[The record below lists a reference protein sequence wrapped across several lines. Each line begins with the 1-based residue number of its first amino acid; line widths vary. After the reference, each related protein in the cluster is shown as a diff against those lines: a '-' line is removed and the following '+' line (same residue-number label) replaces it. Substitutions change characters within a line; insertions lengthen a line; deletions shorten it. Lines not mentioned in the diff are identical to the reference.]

1 MSHSPRSSET
11 ATIRND
17 TPQTAH
23 ANEDEDEE
31 KRAFITRHL
40 NGSVYPYAIGGDR
53 ERHGITSRKGK
64 KDRKTLGLH
73 YVKTLAM
80 LTVLLWACLS
90 IFW

>member
-17 TPQTAH
+17 TPTDQST
-23 ANEDEDEE
+23 EEEE

-40 NGSVYPYAIGGDR
+40 NGSTYPYAIGGDR
-53 ERHGITSRKGK
+53 ERHGILSRKGK
-64 KDRKTLGLH
+64 GDRKTLGLH
-73 YVKTLAM
+73 YVKTLGI
-80 LTVLLWACLS
+80 LTILLWACLS